1 VTAKPAA
8 VTATRR
14 TDAVAVIAGLVTV
27 MLWGSAFVGIRAAGE
42 AFSPGALGVGRL
54 LVSSAILGAVALVR
68 REPVPR
74 GRDMLA
80 IAAYGVLWLGV
91 HSVTLNAAERHVDA
105 GTAAMIINTGPIL
118 IAVLAGI
125 FLREGFPHPKP
136 ELCTDDRAKRP
147 GAVTKPPARPTQATG
162 PASSPP

>member
-1 VTAKPAA
+1 
-8 VTATRR
+8 
-14 TDAVAVIAGLVTV
+14 
-27 MLWGSAFVGIRAAGE
+27 M
-42 AFSPGALGVGRL
+42 
-54 LVSSAILGAVALVR
+54 SSAILGAVALVR

-91 HSVTLNAAERHVDA
+91 YSVTLNCLPAVRPRPRNGGCACWPLAAACAWPGSSLPDSGERTRLPT
-105 GTAAMIINTGPIL
+105 GMIMPGL
-118 IAVLAGI
+118 
-125 FLREGFPHPKP
+125 PKP

-147 GAVTKPPARPTQATG
+147 GAVTKPPARPAQATG